1 MHINLKKVIA
11 TFSAMTMLI
20 TTISLNSITTVAA
33 QDDIYATSGECGE
46 KATWLINSDGVLVVS
61 GQGELTDSIKSWGWK
76 MMQESVNEVVIEDG
90 ITGASTFN
98 PAFGFANCYN
108 YSKITF
114 PPSVTHLNGC
124 LYDNSGLYTD
134 LKDIY
139 VYSRNITDAATLY
152 NPHFTL
158 YAGSG
163 IIWHIYKGSQTE
175 NSLRE
180 GLHLND
186 EDIEYIPD
194 DEEMPPV
201 TNKEPV
207 KLAPLTETSGPSGLN
222 SKWEWNESNKTLTF
236 SGKDAI
242 TISDY
247 YKNYAEETEHI
258 VMNSGI
264 ATIGR
269 DDATNQ
275 SGAFYGFTALKDVKL
290 PDTLKEIKD
299 FSFYQTPINRI
310 IDGLPEGLETIG
322 KSAFRET
329 NLSDEISFPKSLN
342 IIHESAFANTKLK
355 SINLHERMEIG
366 GSAFQGCQL
375 TELTIPK
382 DIKFYRTN
390 EGGQG
395 MAREHGTF
403 AANPALEKV
412 RIEDGNIYTDAW
424 KKVISNNALV
434 LNFFNNC
441 PSLKTVILGGNI
453 NYIPEKTFDDC
464 PSLSDMYFYTP
475 ELSTIV
481 SKGEND
487 GKNESIDSDSDPT
500 YYVIKGSK
508 TEQTLKDA
516 GYLTD
521 DNIVY
526 LATKEDINNLGD
538 IISYAENFIS
548 KLTENDANK
557 LKDTIDSAKSKID
570 KYEADNYSG
579 ITINEVNEA
588 IKNINDIINNISADY
603 TSVDEAIA
611 KADKLDLSKYTDES
625 VKALQDAINAVEK
638 GLDITNQDKVDAF
651 AKAIE
656 DAIKGLVV
664 KKTDSKPNKPNNSGT
679 SKNPNVKPAT
689 SVSITT
695 RSPSQVA
702 KDKKNAK
709 KKVNQAKITNL
720 KAKSKSK
727 KKITVSWKKVKK
739 AVGYEVQVSK
749 TRKFKKALFDK
760 FTTKKKITFKKKL
773 KSDKIYYVRVRAY
786 ATYKD
791 AYGKPQKVYSK
802 WIKKVRKVKVK

>member
-1 MHINLKKVIA
+1 MKRILSAVISLSIIATNAVGLNINSNFNVIA
-11 TFSAMTMLI
+11 VNEEVVQGT
-20 TTISLNSITTVAA
+20 
-33 QDDIYATSGECGE
+33 CGDT
-46 KATWLINSDGVLVVS
+46 ARWLINSDGVLVIS
-61 GQGELTDSIKSWGWK
+61 GNGEINNKNKEWEWTKFQSN
-76 MMQESVNEVVIEDG
+76 VNEVIIEDG
-90 ITGASTFN
+90 ITGASTFS
-98 PAFGFANCYN
+98 PAFGYSNCYE
-108 YSKITF
+108 YEKITF
-114 PPSVTHLNGC
+114 PPSVTHLNGS
-124 LYDNSGLYTD
+124 LYDNTGQYTD

-139 VYSRNITDAATLY
+139 VYSKNINDAATLY
-152 NPHFTL
+152 NPYFPL

-163 IIWHIYKGSQTE
+163 IIWHIYKDSQTE
-175 NSLRE
+175 TSLRKD
-180 GLHLND
+180 LHLTD
-186 EDIEYIPD
+186 QDIQYIPNS
-194 DEEMPPV
+194 EKMPPV

-222 SKWEWNESNKTLTF
+222 SKWEWNDSNKTLTF
-236 SGKDAI
+236 SGKDSI
-242 TISDY
+242 TILDDY
-247 YKNYAEETEHI
+247 KKYAAKAEHI
-258 VMNSGI
+258 VMKSGI
-264 ATIGR
+264 TSIGI
-269 DDATNQ
+269 DNASNQ
-275 SGAFYGFTALKDVKL
+275 SGAFCGFTTLKDVKL
-290 PDTLKEIKD
+290 PDTLKEIKN
-299 FSFYQTPINRI
+299 FSFYQTPINKI
-310 IDGLPEGLETIG
+310 IDGLPEDLETIG
-322 KSAFRET
+322 ESAFRET
-329 NLSDEISFPKSLN
+329 NLSEEISFPKSLN
-342 IIHESAFANTKLK
+342 LIGESAFANTKLK
-355 SINLHERMEIG
+355 LINLHEGMEIG
-366 GSAFQGCQL
+366 GSAFRGCQL

-382 DIKFYRTN
+382 NVRFYRTN

-395 MAREHGTF
+395 MSREHATF

-424 KKVISNNALV
+424 KKVISNNALA
-434 LNFFNNC
+434 LNLFNNC

-475 ELSTIV
+475 DLSTIV
-481 SKGEND
+481 AKGEND

-521 DNIVY
+521 DNVVY
-526 LATKEDINNLGD
+526 LAAEDDINGLD
-538 IISYAENFIS
+538 EAIKKAESIDTSNC
-548 KLTENDANK
+548 TENYVNK
-557 LKDTIDSAKSKID
+557 LNEAIDSGKAILD
-570 KYEADNYSG
+570 KYQTDKFSG
-579 ITINEVNEA
+579 ITLDEVEKVLNVLDNPEY
-588 IKNINDIINNISADY
+588 KQADY

-720 KAKSKSK
+720 KVKSKTK

-739 AVGYEVQVSK
+739 VVGYEVQVSK
-749 TRKFKKALFDK
+749 TRKFKKVLFDK

-773 KSDKIYYVRVRAY
+773 KSGKIYHVRVRSY